1 MCLDIS
7 ESTFFLSFRI
17 AVFQNGNLPTVGP
30 GMLPYLHPAAV
41 PNLEELNIPKSVSF
55 TVKSGVYVSASL
67 HYSDGWLPKLT
78 LCPDFNW

>member
-7 ESTFFLSFRI
+7 ESTFFFLSFQDCSI
-17 AVFQNGNLPTVGP
+17 PEIELCPQSD
-30 GMLPYLHPAAV
+30 PACCPICIQRAV

-67 HYSDGWLPKLT
+67 HYSD
-78 LCPDFNW
+78 